1 MGRLS
6 VDVGKSCAS
15 AAPLVPTTAAST
27 PHVALQRPAVYS
39 EQSSG
44 EGQIAVGGV
53 EDAGNVAIN
62 DVLQNDVCCA
72 IGGEEREGEVA
83 GVTGAGWASRHGR
96 LGIVRATIRR
106 TLSR

>member
-15 AAPLVPTTAAST
+15 AAPLGPSTVATT
-27 PHVALQRPAVYS
+27 PHVALQRSAMHS
-39 EQSSG
+39 EQNSG

-53 EDAGNVAIN
+53 EDAGNVPIN

-72 IGGEEREGEVA
+72 IGSEEREGEVA
-83 GVTGAGWASRHGR
+83 GVTGAGWASTHGR
-96 LGIVRATIRR
+96 LA
-106 TLSR
+106 